1 MMKRICK
8 LSVCLLLLNLPTFA
22 RCQTAVSRT
31 GDDYTLSNRYV
42 EAVFGAGKVFGI
54 KKLVLNGRSVA
65 PEGQNDRPWALVYKG
80 PQGENPELLPEHA
93 VYEGVGV
100 RDDAGAKTL
109 VFTWQLTLDYSPVK
123 YPVRMYVTLPDG
135 GELLQWNLEAD
146 LPAGWLVT
154 DVKFPRIVID
164 RPAAGKVITTEGWG
178 VEKPL
183 DIATFEARYPSH
195 ASAMQFVLVH
205 NGDGA
210 LYYGTE
216 DRRGC
221 GKTYSV
227 QCTHKTVVF
236 NDAIP
241 ASAGWIENGTFRL
254 PWTSVVGFAPEGWED
269 AVVRWYRPFT
279 FTTEWGSKPLSARNI
294 PQWCYNADAWVRA
307 KYVGDDTF
315 DAVKSA
321 AEYFGDGLGVHWYFW
336 HNHPYDTHYPDY
348 LPAKEG
354 FAGMVRAVQQSGAR
368 VTPYINGRLWDPA
381 ADSYKRDRGYDA
393 SCRKPDGSL
402 YTEIY
407 PTSKVLNTVTCPS
420 TAIWHRKIIGLVDS
434 LQTGL
439 GVDGVY
445 IDQISAAAPEPCWN
459 ERHDHPVGGGSFW
472 YDGYR
477 RLIGEIRA
485 NHLQEGKILTS
496 EENAECYIDLFDMLL
511 VVNTPHEEN
520 ACVIKPVF
528 PMVYSDR
535 AVTSAFTY
543 TPATADKMGL
553 GDFRYELAK
562 ALLWGS
568 QIGWVDPRPLMSER
582 AAKEARFMKTLMDFR
597 RGVHDVV
604 YGGLF
609 IREFAPSGDNPVVR
623 IPGFGDDA
631 SVLAAE
637 WLKPDGKRVYLIVNM
652 DDKAHTVSLP
662 GVGKPVGM
670 AGASCRRNKKARLC
684 KPNTSI

>member
-604 YGGLF
+604 YRRAI
-609 IREFAPSGDNPVVR
+609 IRSSGFPDSATMLRCWPPSG
-623 IPGFGDDA
+623 
-631 SVLAAE
+631 
-637 WLKPDGKRVYLIVNM
+637 
-652 DDKAHTVSLP
+652 
-662 GVGKPVGM
+662 
-670 AGASCRRNKKARLC
+670 
-684 KPNTSI
+684 

>member
-1 MMKRICK
+1 MDWVYTGTSGTTIPTIRTIPTTCLPKRA
-8 LSVCLLLLNLPTFA
+8 LP
-22 RCQTAVSRT
+22 
-31 GDDYTLSNRYV
+31 
-42 EAVFGAGKVFGI
+42 
-54 KKLVLNGRSVA
+54 
-65 PEGQNDRPWALVYKG
+65 
-80 PQGENPELLPEHA
+80 
-93 VYEGVGV
+93 
-100 RDDAGAKTL
+100 
-109 VFTWQLTLDYSPVK
+109 
-123 YPVRMYVTLPDG
+123 
-135 GELLQWNLEAD
+135 
-146 LPAGWLVT
+146 GW
-154 DVKFPRIVID
+154 
-164 RPAAGKVITTEGWG
+164 
-178 VEKPL
+178 
-183 DIATFEARYPSH
+183 
-195 ASAMQFVLVH
+195 SA
-205 NGDGA
+205 
-210 LYYGTE
+210 
-216 DRRGC
+216 
-221 GKTYSV
+221 
-227 QCTHKTVVF
+227 
-236 NDAIP
+236 
-241 ASAGWIENGTFRL
+241 
-254 PWTSVVGFAPEGWED
+254 
-269 AVVRWYRPFT
+269 
-279 FTTEWGSKPLSARNI
+279 
-294 PQWCYNADAWVRA
+294 
-307 KYVGDDTF
+307 
-315 DAVKSA
+315 
-321 AEYFGDGLGVHWYFW
+321 
-336 HNHPYDTHYPDY
+336 
-348 LPAKEG
+348 
-354 FAGMVRAVQQSGAR
+354 
-368 VTPYINGRLWDPA
+368 PYINGRLWDPA

-670 AGASCRRNKKARLC
+670 AGASCRRIDL
-684 KPNTSI
+684 

>member
-670 AGASCRRNKKARLC
+670 AGASCRRIDFLPSARS
-684 KPNTSI
+684 PG